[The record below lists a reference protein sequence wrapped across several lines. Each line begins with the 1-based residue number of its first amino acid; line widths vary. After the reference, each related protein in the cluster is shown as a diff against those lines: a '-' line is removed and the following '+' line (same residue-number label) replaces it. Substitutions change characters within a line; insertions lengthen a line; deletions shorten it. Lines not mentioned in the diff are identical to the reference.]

1 MSATLQDVA
10 RMAGVHASTVSRVL
24 SGKTSIRS
32 ETRDRIFA
40 AIRQLDYH
48 PNSNARSLA
57 GGHTGVLALV
67 LDMNRSDPYGGIF
80 ESDSQF
86 SLEKEAYRR
95 HCHMMLVSPDAVHEL
110 VKEHRID
117 GLLATPTAAK
127 ELALPKNFPCVLLG
141 QPDQPNPNVSWVDND
156 LLLGAQMAVDHLCH
170 QHYAAI
176 SFLGAS
182 CNGSG
187 SLHRRLEG
195 YRHFLPAGMPP
206 RVFPTDGTSAGAR
219 QVVSACLGELERP
232 HAFLCRD
239 NLAAC
244 GLLQAL
250 QGTGLTVPDDIGIVT
265 FHNRPMAEYLA
276 PSLSVLRLD
285 GERFG
290 AEAVRMLVERI
301 NCPAL
306 PPEQLLIPPQLVVRE
321 SSVSRNPLLPL
332 RWDDV
337 SGRDF

>member
-24 SGKTSIRS
+24 SGKASIRS

-141 QPDQPNPNVSWVDND
+141 QPDQPNPIVSPFLPECLPAFFLPTVRLPAHDKSFPPVWVSWNGPMLSSAETIWRPAVFCRHCRARALQCRTISASSPSTIDPWRSTW
-156 LLLGAQMAVDHLCH
+156 LPRCPFFGWMAN
-170 QHYAAI
+170 
-176 SFLGAS
+176 AS
-182 CNGSG
+182 AWKPSECWWSG
-187 SLHRRLEG
+187 STARLYRR
-195 YRHFLPAGMPP
+195 
-206 RVFPTDGTSAGAR
+206 
-219 QVVSACLGELERP
+219 
-232 HAFLCRD
+232 
-239 NLAAC
+239 
-244 GLLQAL
+244 
-250 QGTGLTVPDDIGIVT
+250 
-265 FHNRPMAEYLA
+265 
-276 PSLSVLRLD
+276 
-285 GERFG
+285 
-290 AEAVRMLVERI
+290 
-301 NCPAL
+301 
-306 PPEQLLIPPQLVVRE
+306 
-321 SSVSRNPLLPL
+321 SSC
-332 RWDDV
+332 
-337 SGRDF
+337 

>member
-24 SGKTSIRS
+24 SGKASIRS

-110 VKEHRID
+110 VKEQRID
-117 GLLATPTAAK
+117 GLLATPAAAK

-141 QPDQPNPNVSWVDND
+141 QPDQPTP
-156 LLLGAQMAVDHLCH
+156 
-170 QHYAAI
+170 
-176 SFLGAS
+176 
-182 CNGSG
+182 
-187 SLHRRLEG
+187 
-195 YRHFLPAGMPP
+195 
-206 RVFPTDGTSAGAR
+206 TSAGWTMICCLAR
-219 QVVSACLGELERP
+219 RWRLTIYAISTMPPFLFWESAVMGPAAFTGAWRAIVSPFLPEYLPVFSLPTARLPAPGKSFPPVWVSWNGPMLFSAETIWRP
-232 HAFLCRD
+232 AVFCRHCR
-239 NLAAC
+239 AR
-244 GLLQAL
+244 AL
-250 QGTGLTVPDDIGIVT
+250 QCRTISASSPSTIDPWRSIWLPRCPFFGW
-265 FHNRPMAEYLA
+265 MANASARKSSECWWSGSTA
-276 PSLSVLRLD
+276 RLY
-285 GERFG
+285 R
-290 AEAVRMLVERI
+290 R
-301 NCPAL
+301 
-306 PPEQLLIPPQLVVRE
+306 
-321 SSVSRNPLLPL
+321 SSC
-332 RWDDV
+332 
-337 SGRDF
+337 

>member
-24 SGKTSIRS
+24 SGKASIRS

-110 VKEHRID
+110 VKEQRID
-117 GLLATPTAAK
+117 GLLATPAAAK

-195 YRHFLPAGMPP
+195 YRHFPSYRNASPC
-206 RVFPTDGTSAGAR
+206 FPYR
-219 QVVSACLGELERP
+219 RYACR
-232 HAFLCRD
+232 
-239 NLAAC
+239 
-244 GLLQAL
+244 
-250 QGTGLTVPDDIGIVT
+250 
-265 FHNRPMAEYLA
+265 
-276 PSLSVLRLD
+276 
-285 GERFG
+285 
-290 AEAVRMLVERI
+290 
-301 NCPAL
+301 CPASHFRL
-306 PPEQLLIPPQLVVRE
+306 
-321 SSVSRNPLLPL
+321 
-332 RWDDV
+332 
-337 SGRDF
+337 SG

>member
-1 MSATLQDVA
+1 
-10 RMAGVHASTVSRVL
+10 
-24 SGKTSIRS
+24 
-32 ETRDRIFA
+32 
-40 AIRQLDYH
+40 
-48 PNSNARSLA
+48 
-57 GGHTGVLALV
+57 
-67 LDMNRSDPYGGIF
+67 
-80 ESDSQF
+80 
-86 SLEKEAYRR
+86 
-95 HCHMMLVSPDAVHEL
+95 MMLVSPDAVHEL
-110 VKEHRID
+110 VKEQRID
-117 GLLATPTAAK
+117 GLLATPAAAK

-176 SFLGAS
+176 SFLGVS
-182 CNGSG
+182 CNGAD

-195 YRHFLPAGMPP
+195 YRQSLPAGIPP

-219 QVVSACLGELERP
+219 QVVSACL
-232 HAFLCRD
+232 
-239 NLAAC
+239 
-244 GLLQAL
+244 
-250 QGTGLTVPDDIGIVT
+250 GTGLTVPDDIGIVT

-321 SSVSRNPLLPL
+321 SSVSRNPLFPL

>member
-24 SGKTSIRS
+24 SGKASIRS

-176 SFLGAS
+176 SFLGVS
-182 CNGSG
+182 CNGAG

-195 YRHFLPAGMPP
+195 YRQSLPAG
-206 RVFPTDGTSAGAR
+206 
-219 QVVSACLGELERP
+219 
-232 HAFLCRD
+232 
-239 NLAAC
+239 
-244 GLLQAL
+244 
-250 QGTGLTVPDDIGIVT
+250 
-265 FHNRPMAEYLA
+265 
-276 PSLSVLRLD
+276 
-285 GERFG
+285 
-290 AEAVRMLVERI
+290 
-301 NCPAL
+301 
-306 PPEQLLIPPQLVVRE
+306 IPPL
-321 SSVSRNPLLPL
+321 SLIHI
-332 RWDDV
+332 
-337 SGRDF
+337 

>member
-24 SGKTSIRS
+24 SGKASIRS

-176 SFLGAS
+176 SFWESAAMGPAAFTGAWRAIVS
-182 CNGSG
+182 PFLPECLPAFFLPTARLPAPGKSFPPVWVSWNGPMRFSAETIWRPAVFCRHCRARALQCRTISASSPSTIDPWRSTWLPRCPFFGWMANASARKPSECWWSG
-187 SLHRRLEG
+187 STARLYRR
-195 YRHFLPAGMPP
+195 
-206 RVFPTDGTSAGAR
+206 
-219 QVVSACLGELERP
+219 
-232 HAFLCRD
+232 
-239 NLAAC
+239 
-244 GLLQAL
+244 
-250 QGTGLTVPDDIGIVT
+250 
-265 FHNRPMAEYLA
+265 
-276 PSLSVLRLD
+276 
-285 GERFG
+285 
-290 AEAVRMLVERI
+290 
-301 NCPAL
+301 
-306 PPEQLLIPPQLVVRE
+306 
-321 SSVSRNPLLPL
+321 SSC
-332 RWDDV
+332 
-337 SGRDF
+337 

>member
-24 SGKTSIRS
+24 SGKASIRS

-117 GLLATPTAAK
+117 GLLATPAAAK

-176 SFLGAS
+176 SFLGVELQWS
-182 CNGSG
+182 RQPS
-187 SLHRRLEG
+187 
-195 YRHFLPAGMPP
+195 PAPG
-206 RVFPTDGTSAGAR
+206 
-219 QVVSACLGELERP
+219 
-232 HAFLCRD
+232 
-239 NLAAC
+239 
-244 GLLQAL
+244 GL
-250 QGTGLTVPDDIGIVT
+250 
-265 FHNRPMAEYLA
+265 
-276 PSLSVLRLD
+276 
-285 GERFG
+285 
-290 AEAVRMLVERI
+290 
-301 NCPAL
+301 
-306 PPEQLLIPPQLVVRE
+306 
-321 SSVSRNPLLPL
+321 SSVPSCRNASPRFSYRRYACRRTTSHFRL
-332 RWDDV
+332 
-337 SGRDF
+337 SG